1 MERNWAGPKQLKSE
15 EKVKRDQLKRKSD
28 KKTRKGPMLGG
39 IVVKKKKKTE
49 KSEKRPG
56 RGQRW
61 VD

>member
-15 EKVKRDQLKRKSD
+15 EKVKRDQLKRKSE

-39 IVVKKKKKTE
+39 IAKKEEEKRKGE
-49 KSEKRPG
+49 KSL